1 MDRQTV
7 WIGADPG
14 GTKNFGIAE
23 LFADGATRTARVSS
37 AREAAEWIQGTPQG
51 AGIDAPMWLSSA
63 KRGDRRA
70 DHWLRC
76 RYGNTSPG
84 KVLAINSLYGAVLA
98 QGAMFA
104 VELRRRFSDLPITEA
119 HPGLFLRAR
128 FPSVD
133 ERQRFDE
140 LKRHFGIQAASE
152 ISDHERDA
160 VIAALAAREG
170 FSGCWP
176 RDLALNRLPAEQDPA
191 TYWLAPMHYWWFE

>member
-1 MDRQTV
+1 MDRQAV

-14 GTKNFGIAE
+14 GTNNFGIAE
-23 LFADGATRTARVSS
+23 LFADGTTRTACVSS
-37 AREAAEWIQGTPQG
+37 AREAADWIESTPQG

-63 KRGDRRA
+63 RRGDREA
-70 DHWLRC
+70 DLWLRC
-76 RYGNTSPG
+76 KYGNESPG
-84 KVLAINSLYGAVLA
+84 KILAINSLYGAVLA

-104 VELRRRFSDLPITEA
+104 VELRRRFAELPITEA

-133 ERQRFDE
+133 QRLRFDE
-140 LKRHFGIQAASE
+140 LKRHFGIHADPG

-170 FSGCWP
+170 FTGNWP
-176 RDLALNRLPAEQDPA
+176 RDLASRRLPDEQDPA

>member
-1 MDRQTV
+1 MDRPPA

-14 GTKNFGIAE
+14 GQNNFGVAE
-23 LFADGATRTARVSS
+23 LFADGTTRTGCVSS
-37 AREAAEWIQGTPQG
+37 AREAADWIEGTPQG

-63 KRGDRRA
+63 RRGDRKA
-70 DHWLRC
+70 DVCLRQN
-76 RYGNTSPG
+76 YGNASPG
-84 KVLAINSLYGAVLA
+84 KILAINSLYGAVLA

-104 VELRRRFSDLPITEA
+104 VELRRRFPELPITEA

-128 FPSVD
+128 FPRVD

-140 LKRHFGIQAASE
+140 LKRHFGIHTASG

-170 FSGCWP
+170 FSGKWP
-176 RDLALNRLPAEQDPA
+176 RDLASKRFPEEQDPA

>member
-1 MDRQTV
+1 MDRPPV

-14 GTKNFGIAE
+14 GTGNFGVAE
-23 LFADGATRTARVSS
+23 LFADGTTRTDRVSS
-37 AREAAEWIQGTPQG
+37 AHEAAKWIEGTPRG

-63 KRGDRRA
+63 RRGDRKA
-70 DHWLRC
+70 DRWLRC
-76 RYGNTSPG
+76 KYGNTSPG

-104 VELRRRFSDLPITEA
+104 VELRRRFPELPITEA

-140 LKRHFGIQAASE
+140 LKRHFGIQTASE

-170 FSGCWP
+170 FTKNWP
-176 RDLALNRLPAEQDPA
+176 CDLASKRRPEEQDPA